1 MRSAALLPNW
11 RWGRTDCTRWMETHD
26 GANNRSGATVETLA
40 ETVAA
45 VSGPDFSA
53 AQPTAQ
59 EDLLA

>member
-1 MRSAALLPNW
+1 
-11 RWGRTDCTRWMETHD
+11 METHD